1 MPPEIKPA
9 NDVAANTAAILNAPL
24 ALPCGVTLPNRLA
37 NGAMSEPLAVTRN
50 RATTKH
56 ETLGL
61 RGQRRG
67 RTHSHES
74 SLLVAAMVA
83 ITPSPCI

>member
-24 ALPCGVTLPNRLA
+24 ALPCGVTFPNRLA

-56 ETLGL
+56 ETLG
-61 RGQRRG
+61 GQRRG